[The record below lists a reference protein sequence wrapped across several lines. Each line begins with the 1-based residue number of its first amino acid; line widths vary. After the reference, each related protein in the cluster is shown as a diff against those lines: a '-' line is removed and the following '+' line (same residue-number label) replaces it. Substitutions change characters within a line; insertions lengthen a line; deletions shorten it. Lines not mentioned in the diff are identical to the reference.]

1 MQDLKLSIFKNL
13 KSYDSKPVGLQEIL
27 WWIQHDESVR
37 NKTELYRKMAYGL
50 SRDEANKKVKESMM
64 PAFSVAVL
72 FNGNGKQT
80 THVNRVTGLAIC
92 DIDHVDKSKVEVMR
106 GQILA
111 DPHTLLAYRT
121 ISGEG
126 FRVIFRYSEK
136 PVQSVSD
143 YQPPENALSYR
154 AAYRKGNEYFAT
166 LCGVDYDGQCGDLT
180 RLSGMAHDP
189 EAYLNTEAMPFI
201 ITDDEAAAA
210 NLSAD
215 TEPGKRRKEYAV
227 GTCHAMSCMQPTC
240 STVLARPSTR
250 CWNGPHRTGM
260 TTTRR
265 SARVLYSGYGRTDSR
280 NMAHGA
286 SPKPDGQKRCR

>member
-1 MQDLKLSIFKNL
+1 MQDLKLSIFKDL

-37 NKTELYRKMAYGL
+37 NKTELYRKMAYAL
-50 SRDEANKKVKESMM
+50 SREEANKKVKDAMM

-80 THVNRVTGLAIC
+80 THVTRVTGLAIC
-92 DIDHVDKSKVEVMR
+92 DIDHVDKSKMEVMW

-143 YQPPENALSYR
+143 YQSPENALSYR
-154 AAYRKGNEYFAT
+154 AAYRKGNAQE
-166 LCGVDYDGQCGDLT
+166 Q
-180 RLSGMAHDP
+180 
-189 EAYLNTEAMPFI
+189 
-201 ITDDEAAAA
+201 
-210 NLSAD
+210 
-215 TEPGKRRKEYAV
+215 
-227 GTCHAMSCMQPTC
+227 
-240 STVLARPSTR
+240 
-250 CWNGPHRTGM
+250 WW
-260 TTTRR
+260 
-265 SARVLYSGYGRTDSR
+265 
-280 NMAHGA
+280 
-286 SPKPDGQKRCR
+286 